1 MRKGAAG
8 VCAAGVCAT
17 VRRCDVGRGGE
28 QTQKKHKLKKNEGPT
43 INSLLMNQ

>member
-8 VCAAGVCAT
+8 VCAT
-17 VRRCDVGRGGE
+17 VRGVRRGGE
-28 QTQKKHKLKKNEGPT
+28 QTQKKHKAKKNEGPT